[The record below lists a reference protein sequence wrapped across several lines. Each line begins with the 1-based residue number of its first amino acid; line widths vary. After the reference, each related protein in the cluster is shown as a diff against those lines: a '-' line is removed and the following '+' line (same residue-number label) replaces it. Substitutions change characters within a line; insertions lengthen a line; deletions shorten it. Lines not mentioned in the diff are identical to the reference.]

1 MPCSP
6 RLLLSSALAGLLA
19 TAFVVPAAHAQG
31 AQLPGKD
38 RGSAKRVDTRA
49 ALYPEAT
56 RTSPKPKITAKM
68 AKQLKD
74 LQELYQK
81 DDKAGVLAKAD
92 EIAASSAAGAYE
104 KAYAFQIAGNAA
116 ADLDDQAKA
125 IDYFRRAVEA
135 DALDND
141 AHFATMFNLAV
152 IQASE
157 DRNAE
162 ALATIDRFLAETR
175 STKPEQAAFRAGLLA
190 HLDRHEEAAAAFKA
204 LVAANP
210 DDKRLLMNAAASLQ
224 SAEKDAEATAMLEL
238 AYNRGM
244 LTERRELRALYVSY
258 LNSDRYKDAIAVI
271 DKGQASGALQASP
284 ELAADLMVVA
294 NTAYFAEDEA
304 TAVELYGRAAP
315 MAADG
320 EGYLNL
326 AKVLSNQGKLSEAR
340 AAAQKALDKGL
351 KRPEDARRILSP
363 R

>member
-19 TAFVVPAAHAQG
+19 TALVAPVAHAQG
-31 AQLPGKD
+31 PQLPGKD
-38 RGSAKRVDTRA
+38 RGSAKRVVDKP

-56 RTSPKPKITAKM
+56 RTSPKPKVTAKV
-68 AKQLKD
+68 AKQLKE
-74 LQELYQK
+74 LQELYEK

-125 IDYFRRAVEA
+125 MEYFRRAVEA

-162 ALATIDRFLAETR
+162 ALATVDRFLAETR
-175 STKPEQAAFRAGLLA
+175 SSKPEQQAFRASLLA
-190 HLDRHEEAAAAFKA
+190 NLDRHEEAAAAFKA

-224 SAEKDAEATAMLEL
+224 SAGKDAEATAMLEQ
-238 AYNRGM
+238 AYARGM

-258 LNSDRYKDAIAVI
+258 INGDRYKDALKVI
-271 DKGQASGALQASP
+271 EDGQAKGLLQASP

-304 TAVELYGRAAP
+304 TAVALYTKAGP

-320 EGYLNL
+320 EAWLNL
-326 AKVLSNQGKLSEAR
+326 AKVLSNQGKDADAK

-351 KRPEDARRILSP
+351 KRPEEARRILSS